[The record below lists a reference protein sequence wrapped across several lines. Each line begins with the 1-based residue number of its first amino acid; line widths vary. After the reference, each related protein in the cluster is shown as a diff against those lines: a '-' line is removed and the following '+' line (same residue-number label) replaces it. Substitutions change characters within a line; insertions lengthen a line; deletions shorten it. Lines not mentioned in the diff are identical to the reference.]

1 MAAFDIHANPEPRT
15 RGALPYVIELQ
26 ADLLSDL
33 NTRLVAPFAPAQ
45 HYRGAV
51 PRLNPVIDIE
61 GEPHVLL
68 IQQMAA
74 LPKRALAA
82 PALAN
87 AEAHRDNI
95 IAAVD
100 FLVTGI

>member
-1 MAAFDIHANPEPRT
+1 MAVFDIHANPEQRT

-33 NTRLVAPFAPAQ
+33 NTRLVAPFAPAR
-45 HYRGAV
+45 HYRGAL
-51 PRLNPVIDIE
+51 PYLNPVVDID

-74 LPKRALAA
+74 LPKRLLAG
-82 PALAN
+82 PPVEN
-87 AEAHRDNI
+87 AEAQRYEI